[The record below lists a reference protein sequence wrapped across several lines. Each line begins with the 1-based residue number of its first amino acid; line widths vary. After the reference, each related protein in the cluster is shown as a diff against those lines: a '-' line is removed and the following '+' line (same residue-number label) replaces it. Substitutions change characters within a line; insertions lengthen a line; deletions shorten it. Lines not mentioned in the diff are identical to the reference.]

1 MYDFVVEF
9 GNNELMVNEGEIII
23 IINLDVGGGWLE
35 GRNIKGEWGLVF
47 IDYVEILFSDGKD

>member
-1 MYDFVVEF
+1 MVIKVWVMYDFVVEF

-35 GRNIKGEWGLVF
+35 GRNIKGE
-47 IDYVEILFSDGKD
+47 